1 MEMVTSPTPENA
13 GLIEHSDAGERQT
26 TGGLHQADAPPHQ
39 DLRISRELNAEK
51 PDMPLTSS
59 GLSYAEH
66 MLHDTMQMTRR
77 SAAAAGATLS
87 RDITQSSR
95 WHECS
100 VAKANSTRAK
110 SPPVSPCMLSAT
122 SKTRPARDTA
132 MPWATTTLPKPFA
145 LAVDQRARSPR
156 IAAHQPQ
163 QDNVHFGRSRTVP
176 QAQHPLR
183 SSSEPKDVHRVA
195 KVTRA
200 QPFHLYSVIRHD
212 LKIQELETLRQKQL
226 EEETHAREFKARP
239 FSAIIHRRQA
249 PKTCP
254 PPQRSRCVTPK
265 PFDLQSQR
273 RHEQYINHKLPEKM
287 RKEAEKK
294 MLELK
299 AAKHC
304 QVQDAEEIRQLR
316 QSLQFQARP
325 APSRTKPVFAP
336 DRRLA
341 KPPTQPKPFALAT
354 SSRCSMD
361 MLGTTTYTQ
370 SCTHHAADDSE
381 DFEDDEDLDDGSG
394 CSELDERQTQHPIES
409 NLG

>member
-1 MEMVTSPTPENA
+1 MLARDRLATTVLSGSIPAIHRYLEYNIQETAICVSRYVYVEFRSLM
-13 GLIEHSDAGERQT
+13 QT

-163 QDNVHFGRSRTVP
+163 Q
-176 QAQHPLR
+176 
-183 SSSEPKDVHRVA
+183 
-195 KVTRA
+195 
-200 QPFHLYSVIRHD
+200 
-212 LKIQELETLRQKQL
+212 
-226 EEETHAREFKARP
+226 ARP
-239 FSAIIHRRQA
+239 TAD
-249 PKTCP
+249 PLTC
-254 PPQRSRCVTPK
+254 
-265 PFDLQSQR
+265 L
-273 RHEQYINHKLPEKM
+273 
-287 RKEAEKK
+287 
-294 MLELK
+294 
-299 AAKHC
+299 
-304 QVQDAEEIRQLR
+304 
-316 QSLQFQARP
+316 
-325 APSRTKPVFAP
+325 
-336 DRRLA
+336 
-341 KPPTQPKPFALAT
+341 
-354 SSRCSMD
+354 
-361 MLGTTTYTQ
+361 
-370 SCTHHAADDSE
+370 
-381 DFEDDEDLDDGSG
+381 
-394 CSELDERQTQHPIES
+394 
-409 NLG
+409 